1 MDFSNVLLNCSRLG
15 AVMSEPK
22 GALTDAMFDKLE
34 YLKGKQTLTEKQ
46 NVERIELQFRMDNY
60 DVTELS
66 KGCMMY
72 LVFIYTYLKYGSQ
85 KNKWSKSE
93 GVPRLIRGTVMEK
106 NSFEI
111 VKRAT
116 GQELYRHKSLLKN
129 RFLKGQLDVINAKNV
144 NDSTRV
150 VDIKTAY
157 SQFDFMKIIN
167 SKNIQ
172 RSINF
177 QLQGY
182 LALTGKEY
190 GEVYHVLADFTE
202 EAIAEQRS
210 AMFKLLCPDGMT
222 TEYFL
227 EEWAQ
232 VEESMRFSHIPD
244 EERVRVFKAD
254 RDEKVIAKIYE
265 KVEFCREWLAGFE
278 AKHQSIIADQQLL
291 WHHQQSISESHRRHG

>member
-1 MDFSNVLLNCSRLG
+1 
-15 AVMSEPK
+15 MSEPK
-22 GALTDAMFDKLE
+22 GALTEAMFDKLE
-34 YLKGKQTLTEKQ
+34 YLKGKATLTEKQ
-46 NVERIELQFRMDNY
+46 NIERIELQFRMDNY
-60 DVTELS
+60 DPTELS
-66 KGCMMY
+66 KGCMLY
-72 LVFIYTYLKYGSQ
+72 LVFIYMYMKYGSQ

-116 GQELYRHKSLLKN
+116 GHDLYRHKSLLKN
-129 RFLKGQLDVINAKNV
+129 KFLKGQLDVIDAKTV
-144 NDSTRV
+144 ADSTKV
-150 VDIKTAY
+150 IDIKTAY
-157 SQFDFMKIIN
+157 SQFDFMKVIH
-167 SKNIQ
+167 SKNIA

-190 GEVYHVLADFTE
+190 GEVYYCLADFTD

-222 TEYFL
+222 TESFL

-232 VEESMRFSHIPD
+232 VEDSMRFNHIPD
-244 EERVRVFKAD
+244 EERVIVFKVE

-265 KVEFCREWLAGFE
+265 KIEFCREWLAGFE

-291 WHHQQSISESHRRHG
+291 WHQQQSISESRRKHG